1 MQREFPAANKGL
13 VDGER
18 KEEVGISKGVVV
30 EEIISAGAEGVG
42 VERPSAKRDGDAE
55 LMLFVALAMER
66 NESATTCRA
75 QISQRPGSGEQRRR
89 LIVVT
94 VEGAEGP
101 AKSGNGDRSAKAR
114 TDGALRDTAAEIG
127 RAHV

>member
-1 MQREFPAANKGL
+1 MSDARRPHRQFPSANKGL

-18 KEEVGISKGVVV
+18 KEKIGFSKGVVV
-30 EEIISAGAEGVG
+30 EEVMRAGAEGVG

-75 QISQRPGSGEQRRR
+75 QIRSEEHTSEFQSR

-94 VEGAEGP
+94 
-101 AKSGNGDRSAKAR
+101 
-114 TDGALRDTAAEIG
+114 
-127 RAHV
+127 